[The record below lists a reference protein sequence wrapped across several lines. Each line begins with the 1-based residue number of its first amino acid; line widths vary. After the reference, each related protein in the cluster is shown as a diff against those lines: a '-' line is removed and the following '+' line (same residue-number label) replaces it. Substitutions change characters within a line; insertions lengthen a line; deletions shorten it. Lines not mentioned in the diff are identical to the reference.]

1 MTLKVTPTTLG
12 NRVEVLDLLRGFAL
26 LGVFIANMIHFQ
38 SPYLYMDPYTWF
50 SSPSD
55 VATFKGIDIFVEAS
69 FYPIFAMLFGYG
81 LNMQYEKALANGSA
95 FAPMMARRLAIL
107 LGIGVIHALLIW
119 SGDVLFTYAAMG
131 FIMIAAVKIS
141 KKWIIPIATIVYIIP
156 NAILY
161 AGTRFLETVD
171 PNAMLAGYA
180 DIQKIELAISAYGL
194 GSYGEIF
201 SFRFVEWFTFGFLGA
216 FLGVFMILPLLMI
229 GAGLSK
235 WKVFERAGEMK
246 GRIAVMTVLALAAG
260 IWLKAV
266 PFTGEPTLSAQ
277 MLQSVFGGPILAAG
291 YVGLLLLLSQI
302 PLFRTVF
309 RPVSKAGRMSLTTYI
324 TQSIVATTIF
334 YSYGFGMYGKIDLE
348 TGVWIALGVFIVQV
362 IFAELWLMKFR
373 MGPLEWLWRKA
384 TYGKSLTNKE
394 GKGHRLS

>member
-1 MTLKVTPTTLG
+1 MNVTPTTLG

-55 VATFKGIDIFVEAS
+55 AATFKVIDIFVEGS

-81 LNMQYEKALANGSA
+81 LNMQYEKTLANGSA

-107 LGIGVIHALLIW
+107 LGFGLIHALLIW

-131 FIMIAAVKIS
+131 FIMIAVVKIP
-141 KKWIIPIATIVYIIP
+141 KKWILPIAAILYIIP
-156 NAILY
+156 NAIFY
-161 AGTRFLETVD
+161 AGTSYLEKAS
-171 PNAMLAGYA
+171 PNSVLSGYA
-180 DIQKIELAISAYGL
+180 DIQQIELAISAYGL

-201 SFRFVEWFTFGFLGA
+201 SFRFVEWLPFGFLGV
-216 FLGVFMILPLLMI
+216 FLAVVMILPLLMI

-246 GRIAVMTVLALAAG
+246 GRIVVITVMALAAG
-260 IWLKAV
+260 LWLKAV
-266 PFTGEPTLSAQ
+266 PFTGEPTLAAQ

-348 TGVWIALGVFIVQV
+348 TGVWIALGVFIIQV
-362 IFAELWLMKFR
+362 IFAELWFMKFS

-384 TYGKSLTNKE
+384 TYGKKLTNKE